1 MIYIPDLEENMAL
14 IRDISRCRDRASYTL
29 SSAQD
34 LMHDWINGDRRGLY
48 MNYKDVSLS

>member
-1 MIYIPDLEENMAL
+1 MIYTPDLEGVFFMAL

-34 LMHDWINGDRRGLY
+34 LMHGLIEWKWKWIVHEL
-48 MNYKDVSLS
+48 